1 MADDMPADEPST
13 GDPSQRRMTTDPERI
28 KEWAEAR
35 DAVPV
40 TIRDSEDHGHSFAH
54 RDELEE
60 GHEEYTWDEFI
71 DRFEDEDLVFI
82 YHEDEPTEEGLGY
95 FELVEREDAFERA
108 DLGRSELE
116 DQLREGETVTTEI
129 VETQVVETEVVERD
143 TIESEVVDTEIAE
156 RHVVDSELLNREIVD
171 TEFVTGDEIEV
182 ITEETRLDT
191 IEEVERYTIESRV
204 VDVDVE
210 QHGELESDKIETDI
224 ELESVQR
231 SILESDVVRSD
242 VTADDVIEQGV
253 IRSNRDEGAVV
264 HSELLERRTVEEQI
278 DERTRM
284 IFTLEETELLESE
297 VVGSDV
303 IEGEII
309 DVEEYGEM
317 EATAEAG
324 GTGMGTEAGAGMG
337 TRTEASGETEPD
349 VEVESG
355 TGGSTADA
363 GEMGRIELTKDDQGK
378 DVVDETGE
386 QIGIVAEVEGQ
397 TAYVDPEPGL
407 TDRLKARMNWGSG
420 HDDEDYP
427 IDASEI
433 KEITDSEVIVQHRGE
448 EDATD
453 EL

>member
-1 MADDMPADEPST
+1 MANDMPADEPST
-13 GDPSQRRMTTDPERI
+13 GDSSQRRMTTDPERI

-54 RDELEE
+54 RDEL
-60 GHEEYTWDEFI
+60 GSDHEEYTWDEFI

-82 YHEDEPTEEGLGY
+82 YHEDEPTGEGLGH
-95 FELVEREDAFERA
+95 FELVEREQAFERA

-116 DQLREGETVTTEI
+116 DQLREGETITTEI

-171 TEFVTGDEIEV
+171 TEFVTADEIEV
-182 ITEETRLDT
+182 ITEESRLDT
-191 IEEVERYTIESRV
+191 VEEVERYTVESRV

-210 QHGELESDKIETDI
+210 QHDELESDKIETNI

-231 SILESDVVRSD
+231 SILESDVVHAD

-284 IFTLEETELLESE
+284 IFTLEETELLDSE

-317 EATAEAG
+317 ETTAEAG
-324 GTGMGTEAGAGMG
+324 ATGAGAGAEMG
-337 TRTEASGETEPD
+337 AGTGAEGAGDSTPD
-349 VEVESG
+349 VEVESE

-363 GEMGRIELTKDDQGK
+363 GEMGRIELSEDDQGK

-407 TDRLKARMNWGSG
+407 TDRLKARMNWGG

-427 IDASEI
+427 IEASEI
-433 KEITDSEVIVQHRGE
+433 NEITDSEVIVQHRD